1 MKSIACY
8 LTHIRCTMM
17 NTMNSAYSVD
27 SSCKEQPFEYT
38 EVICKVFCMPITS
51 CEKYD
56 KVLKNV

>member
-1 MKSIACY
+1 
-8 LTHIRCTMM
+8 MM

-38 EVICKVFCMPITS
+38 EVICKAFCMPITS